1 VTSPL
6 FRELGA
12 VVRATGVDGE
22 VLGWAEGAWTVSGDD
37 AVVGPGPVTLVLSEI
52 SAVALGAVATRGY
65 LAVRHTGEFRT
76 TATARAT
83 YALRADVV
91 SLSSSVAE
99 VEASLTDE
107 RGQLIAALTTRF
119 HARP

>member
-1 VTSPL
+1 VISPL

-12 VVRATGVDGE
+12 VVSATGVDGE

-37 AVVGPGPVTLVLSEI
+37 TEATPGLVTLVLAEI
-52 SAVALGAVATRGY
+52 SAAALAEVATRGY
-65 LAVRHTGEFRT
+65 LAVRHSGEFRA
-76 TATARAT
+76 TATADAT

-107 RGQLIAALTTRF
+107 HGQLIATLTTRF